1 MKPITENWRLSLA
14 TALIAGVTLAG
25 CSSDDETQ
33 TETSEAESQAET
45 HPVTGEPLAAEQV
58 FRYQALDEI
67 SSFDPQLVEDVDGS
81 YISRD
86 LFEGLLNADKEGN
99 PVPGVAERYESS
111 NNNQTWTFFLRDN
124 AQWSD
129 GETVTAGDFVY
140 AWRRAVDPELASPYA
155 WYMSLMALENVDAIL
170 SGDVAP
176 EELGVTAID
185 DTTLE
190 VNLERP
196 LPYFPQM
203 VMHSTTFPSP
213 QWVIEEHGNEW
224 TRPENLV
231 GNGAFTLT
239 EYTIGERT
247 VLERNP
253 LYWNNDEN
261 LIDRVEA
268 YVINDENQGLT
279 RYEAGELEK
288 TDIPAGQYP
297 RLEQESPEEA
307 HAIPSLCTYYYN
319 FNTEVEP
326 FDDPRVRLALSYA
339 IDRDIIVESVTQ
351 GGQFPAYTFTPEL
364 TAGFTPPT
372 VDFATMTQEERDAEA
387 VRLLEE
393 AGYSED
399 NPLSFEMLF
408 NSSESHRAVA
418 VAISAMW
425 NEKLGVEAT
434 LANQEWQTFL
444 TTRGDGNY
452 EVARGGWCGDYNEAS
467 TFLNLMESDSGY
479 NDANYVSAEYDQLA
493 EEAQTMADPS
503 ENYTEME
510 HLIAEDMPVAPIYH
524 YTETIMLKP
533 YVKGWR
539 YDDVQ
544 QNTYSR
550 ELYLVEH

>member
-1 MKPITENWRLSLA
+1 MKPIAEHWRLSLA
-14 TALIAGVTLAG
+14 AALIAGVALAG
-25 CSSDDETQ
+25 CSSDEETTTDTAQ
-33 TETSEAESQAET
+33 SSPAAT

-58 FRYQALDEI
+58 FRYQALDEV
-67 SSFDPQLVEDVDGS
+67 SSFDPQVVEDVDGS

-86 LFEGLLNADKEGN
+86 LFEGLLNADKDGN
-99 PVPGVAERYESS
+99 PSPGVAERYESS
-111 NNNQTWTFFLRDN
+111 NNNQTWTFYLRDE
-124 AQWSD
+124 AKWSD
-129 GETVTAGDFVY
+129 GKPVTAGDFVY

-155 WYMSLMALENVDAIL
+155 WYMSLMALENVDAVL
-170 SGDVAP
+170 EGDLP
-176 EELGVTAID
+176 GEELGVTAID
-185 DTTLE
+185 DHTLE

-213 QWVIEEHGNEW
+213 QWVIDEYGTEW
-224 TRPENLV
+224 TRPGNLV

-239 EYTIGERT
+239 EYVIGERT

-253 LYWNNDEN
+253 EYWNNDEN

-279 RYEAGELEK
+279 RYEAGELDK

-297 RLEQESPEEA
+297 RLEQQSPEEA
-307 HAIPSLCTYYYN
+307 HAVPALCNYYYV
-319 FNTEVEP
+319 FNNDVEP
-326 FDDPRVRLALSYA
+326 FDDVRVRKALSYA
-339 IDRDIIVESVTQ
+339 IDRDIIVENVTQ

-372 VDFATMTQEERDAEA
+372 VDFSTMTQEERDAEA
-387 VRLLEE
+387 KRLLAE
-393 AGYSED
+393 AGYGPE
-399 NPLSFEMLF
+399 NPLNFELLF
-408 NSSESHRAVA
+408 NSSESHRSIAVA
-418 VAISAMW
+418 VSAMW
-425 NEKLGVEAT
+425 KEKLGVNAT

-444 TTRGDGNY
+444 TTRGDGNF
-452 EVARGGWCGDYNEAS
+452 EVARGAWCGDYNEAS
-467 TFLNLMESDSGY
+467 TFLDLMQSESGY
-479 NDANYVSAEYDQLA
+479 NDANYVSEEYDRLSA
-493 EEAQTMADPS
+493 EAKTMADPS

-510 HLIAEDMPVAPIYH
+510 HLIAEDMPNAPVYH
-524 YTETIMLKP
+524 YTEVFMLKP

-550 ELYLVEH
+550 ELYIVEH